1 MENMSIDEIPDDDV
15 TKVSVDEDTNMLVID
30 ESVKAVKS
38 KNETTNKSVRVFL
51 YDNLCFLS

>member
-15 TKVSVDEDTNMLVID
+15 TKVSVDKDSNMLVID

>member
-15 TKVSVDEDTNMLVID
+15 TEVSVDEDTNMLVID

>member
-1 MENMSIDEIPDDDV
+1 MENMSIDEIPDNDV
-15 TKVSVDEDTNMLVID
+15 TEVSVDEDTNMLVID

>member
-15 TKVSVDEDTNMLVID
+15 TKVSVDEDSNMLVID